1 MRAGM
6 TTPLARKATSL
17 IISLRLNLRNKGDD
31 AQYCVVSSVE
41 PEATPSA
48 NNVIL
53 HCARKPE
60 TCVNYVERATPPY
73 SYEERA
79 VFATFSTIA
88 RAVSM
93 LSTSG

>member
-31 AQYCVVSSVE
+31 AQYCDASRVE

-53 HCARKPE
+53 RCARKPE
-60 TCVNYVERATPPY
+60 MHVHDGTW
-73 SYEERA
+73 
-79 VFATFSTIA
+79 
-88 RAVSM
+88 
-93 LSTSG
+93 

>member
-31 AQYCVVSSVE
+31 AQYCVVSRVE

-53 HCARKPE
+53 RYARKPE
-60 TCVNYVERATPPY
+60 TRANYVERN
-73 SYEERA
+73 
-79 VFATFSTIA
+79 
-88 RAVSM
+88 VSPKQRFRE
-93 LSTSG
+93 

>member
-17 IISLRLNLRNKGDD
+17 IISLRLNLRNKG
-31 AQYCVVSSVE
+31 ANGEYRVVSRVE

-53 HCARKPE
+53 RYARKPE
-60 TCVNYVERATPPY
+60 IRVNYGERATLP
-73 SYEERA
+73 
-79 VFATFSTIA
+79 ATMREIGA
-88 RAVSM
+88 RD
-93 LSTSG
+93 LQHNRTLYP